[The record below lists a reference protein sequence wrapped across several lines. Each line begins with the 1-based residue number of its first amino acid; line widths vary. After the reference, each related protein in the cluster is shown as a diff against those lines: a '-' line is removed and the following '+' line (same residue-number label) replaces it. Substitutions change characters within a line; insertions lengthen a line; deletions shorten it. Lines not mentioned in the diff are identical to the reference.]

1 MKISVFGLLLAICT
15 LSVNAQSKTSL
26 NQVQA
31 NHALMKAKKVQ
42 TTGAVLTVI
51 GGVATI
57 GGVVM
62 AENGLFKR
70 YPSTPGH
77 ITGDTYS
84 TMGGAIGIGL
94 IIAGVPLI
102 CIGVPTFIVGSIQ
115 KGRAQRNL
123 QISLVNIKSPLNCSS
138 VNGFGLKIRF

>member
-1 MKISVFGLLLAICT
+1 MKTTIIGLLLAICT
-15 LSVNAQSKTSL
+15 LSVNAQSKITL
-26 NQVQA
+26 NQEKA
-31 NHALMKAKKVQ
+31 NHALEKAKKVQ
-42 TTGAVLTVI
+42 KTGAILTVT

-57 GGVVM
+57 VGIVM

-84 TMGGAIGIGL
+84 TLGGAIGIGL

-102 CIGVPTFIVGSIQ
+102 CIGVPTFFVGSIQ

-123 QISLVNIKSPLNCSS
+123 QISFVNIKSPMNCSS
-138 VNGFGLKIRF
+138 VNGIGLKVRF

>member
-1 MKISVFGLLLAICT
+1 MKTTIIGLLLVFFT
-15 LSVNAQSKTSL
+15 LSVNAQSKISL
-26 NQVQA
+26 NQEKS
-31 NHALMKAKKVQ
+31 NRALVNAKKMQ
-42 TTGAVLTVI
+42 TTGAILTVM

-57 GGVVM
+57 GGIVM
-62 AENGLFKR
+62 AENGMFRK

-102 CIGVPTFIVGSIQ
+102 CIGVPVFIAGSIR
-115 KGRAQRNL
+115 KERAQRNL
-123 QISLVNIKSPLNCSS
+123 QISLVNIKSPFNCSS
-138 VNGFGLKIRF
+138 VNGIGLKIRF